1 MWKTGH
7 SFIKSKM
14 TELRSPLAGEM
25 SGHTSFSRTEFFG
38 FDDALY
44 AAVRLLALV
53 SRSKLVLADLVDALP
68 KMVNTPELRFDCRDD
83 QKADL
88 VEAVGRLLTLD
99 HGVVSRIDGLRVN
112 TGKGWWLLRAS
123 NTQPVLVARCE
134 AESEKDLEALR
145 KQLTGLCGTRVTG
158 ARCPKSCT
166 RARGGRTMSPFVAD
180 IP

>member
-1 MWKTGH
+1 MSGGELHKTGH

-25 SGHTSFSRTEFFG
+25 SGHIFFADRFFG

-88 VEAVGRLLTLD
+88 VEAVGRLLTPD

-145 KQLTGLCGTRVTG
+145 KQLTGLLRDAGY
-158 ARCPKSCT
+158 
-166 RARGGRTMSPFVAD
+166 RGEMPEELYES
-180 IP
+180 